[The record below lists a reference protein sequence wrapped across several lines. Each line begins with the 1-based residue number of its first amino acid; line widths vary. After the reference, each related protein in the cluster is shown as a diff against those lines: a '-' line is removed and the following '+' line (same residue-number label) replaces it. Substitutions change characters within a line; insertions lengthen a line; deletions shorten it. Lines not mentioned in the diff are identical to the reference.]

1 MNKLKLVGLLTIA
14 IFLGACHSAQSGTYS
29 VETSWG
35 KVVNVHQPGDW
46 YTTFSPGSA
55 ANEIDGRPWSEDV
68 KVHTFTKDNA
78 ALTVTV
84 RIQGRVD
91 PDKVNNFIGTFGL
104 DAKAR
109 DEKINKYVTGATQ
122 TIGRDAIVQ
131 HDAYAI
137 FVKQDE
143 VQNFIGERMKVYM
156 ESEMSCQFIAVQII
170 DKPAFDNPAIEQAA
184 SEVVAAQKL
193 KQAAEAKKAAAQTT
207 LEKNQIEN
215 QIYTTSPQ
223 AFELAKLD
231 KQIAVAE
238 AWAKHSGGALIFG
251 GGNNPVMISPSGK

>member
-1 MNKLKLVGLLTIA
+1 MKNIKLIGIVVVAL
-14 IFLGACHSAQSGTYS
+14 FLGACHSANSGTYS

-91 PDKVNNFIGTFGL
+91 PDKVSDFINTFGL
-104 DAKAR
+104 EDKAR

-131 HDAYAI
+131 HDAYDI

-143 VQNFIGERMKVYM
+143 VQAFISDRMKEYM
-156 ESEMSCQFIAVQII
+156 ETAMACQFIAVQII
-170 DKPAFDNPAIEQAA
+170 DKPVFDNPAIEQAA
-184 SEVVAAQKL
+184 SDVVAAQKL
-193 KQAAEAKKAAAQTT
+193 KQAADAKKAAAQTT

-215 QIYTTSPQ
+215 QIYTSSPQ
-223 AFELAKLD
+223 AFELEKLRLQG
-231 KQIAVAE
+231 QIAAS
-238 AWAKHSGGALIFG
+238 WAQHQGALVFG
-251 GGNNPVMISPSGK
+251 NGNNPMMIAPTGK

>member
-1 MNKLKLVGLLTIA
+1 MNKLKLVGLIIMA
-14 IFLGACHSAQSGTYS
+14 FLMGACHSANSGTYS

-35 KVVNVHQPGDW
+35 KVVQVHQPGDW

-91 PDKVNNFIGTFGL
+91 PAKVSDFINTFGL

-109 DEKINKYVTGATQ
+109 DEKINLYVTGATQ

-131 HDAYAI
+131 HDAYDI

-143 VQNFIGERMKVYM
+143 VQAFIADRMKTYM
-156 ESEMSCQFIAVQII
+156 ENEMACQFIAVQII
-170 DKPAFDNPAIEQAA
+170 DKPVFDNGAIEQAA
-184 SEVVAAQKL
+184 SDVVAAQKL
-193 KQAAEAKKAAAQTT
+193 KQAADAKKAAAQTT

-215 QIYTTSPQ
+215 QIYTSSPQ
-223 AFELAKLD
+223 AFELEKLRLQG
-231 KQIAVAE
+231 QIAE
-238 AWAKHSGGALIFG
+238 SWSKHQGTLVFG
-251 GGNNPVMISPSGK
+251 NGSSTQLQVPTGK

>member
-1 MNKLKLVGLLTIA
+1 MKLKILV
-14 IFLGACHSAQSGTYS
+14 FLIVALGVGCHSASSGSYS

-46 YTTFSPGSA
+46 YTTLSPGAA
-55 ANEIDGRPWSEDV
+55 ANELDGRPWSEDV

-84 RIQGRVD
+84 RIQGKVD
-91 PDKVNNFIGTFGL
+91 PEKVTAFVGIFGL

-109 DEKINKYVTGATQ
+109 DEKIERYVTGATQ

-131 HDAYAI
+131 HDAYDI
-137 FVKQDE
+137 FIKQDE
-143 VQNFIGERMKVYM
+143 VQAFIDGRMRTYM
-156 ESEMSCQFIAVQII
+156 EAEMSCNLIAVQII
-170 DKPAFDNPAIEQAA
+170 DKPVFDNPQIEQAA

-215 QIYTTSPQ
+215 QIYTSSPQ
-223 AFELAKLD
+223 AFELEKLRLSAV
-231 KQIAVAE
+231 IADN
-238 AWAKHSGGALIFG
+238 WAKHPGALVFG
-251 GGNNPVMISPSGK
+251 GGNVQVQVPSTGK